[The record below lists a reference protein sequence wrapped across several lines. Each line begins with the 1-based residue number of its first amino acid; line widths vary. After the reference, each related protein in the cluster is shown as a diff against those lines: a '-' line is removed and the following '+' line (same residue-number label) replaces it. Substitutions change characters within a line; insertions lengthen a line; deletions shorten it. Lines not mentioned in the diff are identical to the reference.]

1 MPLLYMK
8 RYTRAFIREHPDW
21 LFVFGDNFVRK
32 GYGGQAAEARD
43 EPNAIGI
50 PTKRY
55 PTWEDIAYLGNEDF
69 EIWEQKSRLDRQ
81 QIEIALREGK
91 IVVWP
96 LDGIGSGRAKLAE
109 KAPDIA
115 EAVEEWLKHLETIP

>member
-21 LFVFGDNFVRK
+21 LFVFGDNFARK

-43 EPNAIGI
+43 EPNAIGV

-55 PTWEDIAYLGNEDF
+55 PTTEDAAFLGNEDF

-115 EAVEEWLKHLETIP
+115 KAIEEWLNRLETIS